1 MKTKGETIKEMG
13 YGKNEAA
20 DYQQMAKNPDIVRKA
35 DGRHATTA
43 QEGIGAVFKM
53 LTWKSK
59 DRRKKRDSGAG
70 QRRKRLI
77 LSLRGLQ
84 EMKRF
89 ILYRQKEEDPAG
101 RTDKAHCRKYR
112 REPLITR

>member
-1 MKTKGETIKEMG
+1 
-13 YGKNEAA
+13 
-20 DYQQMAKNPDIVRKA
+20 
-35 DGRHATTA
+35 
-43 QEGIGAVFKM
+43 M

-101 RTDKAHCRKYR
+101 KTDKAHCRKILLPTTFSAVC
-112 REPLITR
+112 ENGPGT